1 MGAQPLRA
9 YQRKAIDD
17 AKRAYRDGKR
27 AILMVAP
34 TGAGKTLLGCEIV
47 KGAVDK
53 GGSVLWLAHREE
65 LISQARDRLLGHG
78 VERVG
83 LIASGQ
89 RSINARVQVASV
101 QTLAA
106 RMDRLPPASVVVF
119 DECVTGDT
127 MVGAIR
133 ADAVKVGDLVPSWD
147 GSAVVGRRVANVF
160 RNQVSALITLRIG
173 GKALCC
179 TSNHPIWVEG
189 REYVRAD
196 EVREGDV
203 CRVWGAD
210 EGLPQRELDE
220 VLRSGVPAESR
231 GREASPTGSLFD
243 LRCADAVDPGERM
256 ADDVQRH
263 VQECQLGGDDG
274 GDEPRARVGTD
285 AQSEPHEGSADAGE
299 GVGATARDWAPSEGS
314 RREGTGPV
322 GGAGSIA
329 RGAWRGMD
337 RRTADRN
344 RGTRAGEA
352 VALHDRHCA
361 PINEDGDRSGRR
373 GASRGESE
381 ESGRAEG
388 CVSRLA
394 RVDRVEVHEPTSDGT
409 FGGLCPGGIVYNFEV
424 EGEHNYFANGIL
436 THNCHHFVASEWGRV
451 ATGIRDSKG
460 NPPAIL
466 GLTATPERGDGK
478 PLGDLF
484 DHIVPVSS
492 VRELQATIDPHTGR
506 AVLVPCVVWRPSTKT
521 KTLSQDP
528 VAAYLS
534 RAPGERCFCFCANV
548 KHAEAVAAAFNAAG
562 VPAATIHADTP
573 WLLRRSRIEAFR
585 TQSTAPQLAAGTL
598 ERAPLVLCNVYC
610 LTEGVDVPEASV
622 CIIARGCGHVGMYL
636 QMVGR
641 VLRSAAG
648 KERAVLIDLR
658 GISHKH
664 RLPEADRDWSLD
676 GDPCALAESEKD
688 AKAIECKDCG
698 AEFGGWRISADGSRS
713 CPACGVEAPAQELPT
728 IALRELHEAG
738 TAADEGTRMQA
749 LESLALQA
757 VEKGFKPGWAA
768 HEYRERFGDWPD
780 RKASQRAFNFARG
793 AA

>member
-1 MGAQPLRA
+1 VGAQPLRA
-9 YQRKAIDD
+9 YQQKAYDE
-17 AKRAYRDGKR
+17 AQQAYRDGKR

-34 TGAGKTLLGCEIV
+34 TGAGKTRLGVEIV
-47 KGAVDK
+47 KGALRK
-53 GGSVLWLAHREE
+53 SGNVLWLAHREE
-65 LISQARDRLLGHG
+65 LLTQARDRLIADGID
-78 VERVG
+78 RVG

-89 RSINARVQVASV
+89 RSISARVHVASV

-106 RMDRLPPASVVVF
+106 RLDRGLPPASVVVF

-127 MVGAIR
+127 MIGAIR

-147 GSAVVGRRVANVF
+147 GAVVVSRRVVHVF
-160 RNQVSALITLRIG
+160 RNQVSALVTLRVG

-210 EGLPQRELDE
+210 EGVPQGEHGE
-220 VLRSGVPAESR
+220 VLREGVQAEGEAPGADSVLRVR
-231 GREASPTGSLFD
+231 GPNS
-243 LRCADAVDPGERM
+243 VDVRQGVAKDM
-256 ADDVQRH
+256 QRY
-263 VQECQLGGDDG
+263 VRECQSRSNDDCHQSNARIG
-274 GDEPRARVGTD
+274 TYARLESDGRSRDE
-285 AQSEPHEGSADAGE
+285 SE
-299 GVGATARDWAPSEGS
+299 GVGAAAGDRAPSDDS
-314 RREGTGPV
+314 RRHGQGPV
-322 GGAGSIA
+322 NGAGGPA
-329 RGAWRGMD
+329 RGAWLGMD
-337 RRTADRN
+337 RGTADWD
-344 RGTRAGEA
+344 GRARSGEA
-352 VALHDRHCA
+352 VALRDRHRA
-361 PINEDGDRSGRR
+361 PVDQDGDRGGRG
-373 GASRGESE
+373 GASGNEGAE
-381 ESGRAEG
+381 PGRAQG
-388 CVSRLA
+388 LLSRLA

-409 FGGLCPGGIVYNFEV
+409 FGGLRPGSLVYNFEV

-436 THNCHHFVASEWGRV
+436 THNCHHFVASEWGCV
-451 ATGIRDSKG
+451 AKGIRDIHG

-492 VRELQATIDPHTGR
+492 VRELQATVDPHTGR

-534 RAPGERCFCFCANV
+534 RAPGERAFCFCANV

-585 TQSTAPQLAAGTL
+585 TQSSAAQLAVGTL
-598 ERAPLVLCNVYC
+598 EKAPLVLCNVYC

-622 CIIARGCGHVGMYL
+622 CIIARGCGHAGMYL

-648 KERAVLIDLR
+648 KQRAVLIDLR

-664 RLPEADRDWSLD
+664 RLPEADREWSLE
-676 GDPCALAESEKD
+676 GKPISVSEAEQD
-688 AKAIECKDCG
+688 AKPITCNSCD
-698 AEFGGWRISADGSRS
+698 AEFGSWGINRDGSRY
-713 CPACGVEAPAQELPT
+713 CPNCGESAPAQELPT
-728 IALRELHEAG
+728 ISLRELHEAG
-738 TAADEGTRMQA
+738 TAADEGTRLKA

-780 RKASQRAFNFARG
+780 RKASQRAFDFARG

>member
-9 YQRKAIDD
+9 YQQKAYDE
-17 AKRAYRDGKR
+17 AQQAYRDGKR

-34 TGAGKTLLGCEIV
+34 TGAGKTRLGVEIV
-47 KGAVDK
+47 KGALRK
-53 GGSVLWLAHREE
+53 SGSVLWLAHREE
-65 LISQARDRLLGHG
+65 LLTQARERLIADGID
-78 VERVG
+78 RVG

-106 RMDRLPPASVVVF
+106 RLDRGLPPASVVVF
-119 DECVTGDT
+119 DE
-127 MVGAIR
+127 A
-133 ADAVKVGDLVPSWD
+133 
-147 GSAVVGRRVANVF
+147 
-160 RNQVSALITLRIG
+160 
-173 GKALCC
+173 
-179 TSNHPIWVEG
+179 
-189 REYVRAD
+189 
-196 EVREGDV
+196 
-203 CRVWGAD
+203 
-210 EGLPQRELDE
+210 
-220 VLRSGVPAESR
+220 
-231 GREASPTGSLFD
+231 
-243 LRCADAVDPGERM
+243 
-256 ADDVQRH
+256 
-263 VQECQLGGDDG
+263 
-274 GDEPRARVGTD
+274 
-285 AQSEPHEGSADAGE
+285 
-299 GVGATARDWAPSEGS
+299 
-314 RREGTGPV
+314 
-322 GGAGSIA
+322 
-329 RGAWRGMD
+329 
-337 RRTADRN
+337 
-344 RGTRAGEA
+344 
-352 VALHDRHCA
+352 
-361 PINEDGDRSGRR
+361 
-373 GASRGESE
+373 
-381 ESGRAEG
+381 
-388 CVSRLA
+388 
-394 RVDRVEVHEPTSDGT
+394 
-409 FGGLCPGGIVYNFEV
+409 
-424 EGEHNYFANGIL
+424 
-436 THNCHHFVASEWGRV
+436 HHFVAAQWGAV
-451 ATGIRDSKG
+451 ASAYK
-460 NPPAIL
+460 NSAIL
-466 GLTATPERGDGK
+466 GLTATPERGDGR

-534 RAPGERCFCFCANV
+534 RAPGERAFCFCANV
-548 KHAEAVAAAFNAAG
+548 KHAEAVAEAFNAAG

-688 AKAIECKDCG
+688 SKAIECKDCG
-698 AEFGGWRISADGSRS
+698 AEFGGWRISSDGSRS

-738 TAADEGTRMQA
+738 TAADESTRMQA

-780 RKASQRAFNFARG
+780 RKASQRAFDFARG